1 MHIWTHRW
9 RWLHNKLWLM
19 HGSHVIKYQIFSFV
33 YICRCCSY
41 SCDWCRCTLSCRIT
55 LNDKIQGAAFDCST
69 RRWWGET
76 CAIRHGSNLHSTWTL
91 KEFVKRYVNKYNV
104 RNKMYQ
110 HLIWQEQQYYG
121 HADKEGKP
129 DGFITCNKDSV
140 NLLLTQ
146 HMAMPIAL
154 IQGLPMFFL
163 QSICNLHC
171 KGNISNKKLKF
182 FVVKE

>member
-33 YICRCCSY
+33 YIRRCCSY

-55 LNDKIQGAAFDCST
+55 LNDKIQGVAFDCST

-110 HLIWQEQQYYG
+110 HLVWQEQQYYG

-140 NLLLTQ
+140 NQGPQVMTSNQILSCLTQ
-146 HMAMPIAL
+146 PKSISISL
-154 IQGLPMFFL
+154 CEKYSFTFFL
-163 QSICNLHC
+163 YSC
-171 KGNISNKKLKF
+171 IS
-182 FVVKE
+182 